1 MIGTGSTPDIPIEHN
16 KEMSVN
22 HHKVSVTKTAH
33 YSTYGELHKKTK
45 YIWIACHGYGQL
57 ASRMI
62 ERFDFLDTS
71 DHFVIA
77 AEGLNRF
84 YWHKNNKPVSAWMT
98 SEDRYDEINDF
109 VGYLDTLYQNYCLHV
124 NQSQV
129 KIVLFGFSQGCATLW
144 RWIHAS
150 QPRFDYLINWAGWI
164 PEDISYGHILEYLN
178 ASKLY
183 LHYGNEDNFITEETV
198 SKITDV
204 ISENQLEVAVSQF
217 KGKHVIPKE
226 ELKAFVDS
234 NILED

>member
-1 MIGTGSTPDIPIEHN
+1 MHVS
-16 KEMSVN
+16 
-22 HHKVSVTKTAH
+22 HHKISVTKTAH
-33 YSTYGELHKKTK
+33 YSTHGQLTKTTK

-62 ERFDFLDTS
+62 ERFDFLDTE

-98 SEDRYDEINDF
+98 SQDRYDEINDF
-109 VGYLDTLYQNYCLHV
+109 VAYLDTLYSKYCQHV
-124 NQSQV
+124 NQAEV

-144 RWIHAS
+144 RWIHAR

-164 PEDISYGHILEYLN
+164 PEDISFVHLLEYLN
-178 ASKLY
+178 ASQMH
-183 LHYGNEDNFITEETV
+183 LHYGNEDHFITDETV

-204 ISENQLEVAVSQF
+204 IKANHLDVTVSQF
-217 KGKHVIPKE
+217 DGKHVIPKE
-226 ELKAFVDS
+226 ELISFVSS
-234 NILED
+234 NILVD